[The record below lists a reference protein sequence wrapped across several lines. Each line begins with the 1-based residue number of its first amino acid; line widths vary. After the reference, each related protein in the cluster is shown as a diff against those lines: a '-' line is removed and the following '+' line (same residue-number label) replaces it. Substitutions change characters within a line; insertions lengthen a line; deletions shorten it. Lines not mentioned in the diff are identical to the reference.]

1 MQSGKTWLT
10 IRKSPLITWWLLL
23 VFLTINVLQ
32 NTIFGIRVGGLWGNY
47 GMPLLAW
54 GLTIAFILWLPQVR
68 HHGKF
73 RFRRLLGWLA
83 FMSLLITVLGM
94 MLLGAISGF
103 GKSPY
108 DRSLLGILINIVSLG
123 IALIGTE
130 LARAWLVNRHFARKP
145 LLGIPLLATFF
156 TFYSFPWNKL
166 INISTGLSGVKFIG
180 SELLPTLAQNFLTTY
195 LAFLGGPLPAIIY
208 RGGLLAVE
216 RLSPVLPLS
225 NWVGQTLFGVLAPVL
240 GMILVREIFQEE
252 NHLKYRVSNEGSH
265 LSWVTTSVAAI
276 LIIWFAMGVFSY
288 VPKVILTG
296 SMQPQIRV
304 GDVVIVHRIEKQ
316 QVRSEVQV
324 GDIIMF
330 PVNDM
335 KVTHRVIGIRHV
347 EGKNYYTTKG
357 DANPDVDINPVSQ
370 GNVLGKVVMTV
381 PKVGWLS
388 LFVKGAVN

>member
-1 MQSGKTWLT
+1 M
-10 IRKSPLITWWLLL
+10 
-23 VFLTINVLQ
+23 LQ

-94 MLLGAISGF
+94 MFLGAISGF

-130 LARAWLVNRHFARKP
+130 LARAWLVNRHFARSLYWEYRYW
-145 LLGIPLLATFF
+145 LLSLPF
-156 TFYSFPWNKL
+156 THSLEQINQYFYRAL
-166 INISTGLSGVKFIG
+166 GVKFIG